1 MKRAIAYLRKSTDL
15 QETSLEQQKEKV
27 LEFAKEHSVRVIEI
41 FAEEACGEN
50 VKGRPEFRKM
60 IECCKS
66 NEDFQYV
73 FVYDISRWGRFE
85 NPKEAV
91 YWEVEVERAGRKV
104 VFISEGFKE
113 DNIGNSISN
122 FVKSAEAS
130 EYLKNIRRQTT
141 RGMIF
146 NANKG
151 FWMGGRPSYGY
162 NRAIVDNGK
171 VIEVLLEGKQKNI
184 KDQKIKLV
192 INEAQAKAVRTIFI
206 MFAKQG
212 LSVHSIVTHLNS
224 QSQFVPA
231 RGRMWSKSSIWRILH
246 NEVYIGTLV
255 YNRENGHKRHGKHKY
270 NPKEQWVMVKDAH
283 EPIISME
290 LWEMVK
296 ARTKQAFVGGRFTAT
311 GTRPSSDYLL
321 SGLMKCGECG
331 SNFHGRRYH
340 RKSSITRIYRCG
352 GYNMYGN
359 NTCTRWELNAK
370 PLEDFIIN
378 HIRKTIDNPIWRREL
393 KEELLSILRVA
404 EYRSDDRLCEIDKE
418 IKEMSLKIENWK
430 RAIEKGLELDN
441 AVNII
446 NQYVYQREQLYREKN
461 RITGKAKSGSANAIA
476 DKMLSYLDD
485 FKDVLKHGAP
495 ERKKDFMRKF
505 VKSVIMYPKA
515 RQAKI
520 TLYTRPLSDMAEGGI
535 CEIETE
541 DIIYQN

>member
-1 MKRAIAYLRKSTDL
+1 M
-15 QETSLEQQKEKV
+15 
-27 LEFAKEHSVRVIEI
+27 FAKEHSVRVVEF

-50 VKGRPEFRKM
+50 VENRPQFQKM

-66 NEDFQYV
+66 SEDFQYV

-91 YWEVEVERAGRKV
+91 YWDVEVEKAGRKV

-113 DNIGNSISN
+113 DNIGTSISN

-141 RGMIF
+141 RGMIY

-151 FWMGGRPSYGY
+151 FWMGGRPPYGY
-162 NRAIVDNGK
+162 NRAIVENGK
-171 VIEVLLEGKQKNI
+171 IAEVLPEGKQKNI

-192 INEAQAKAVRTIFI
+192 INKAQAKAIRTIFI

-212 LSVHSIVTHLNS
+212 LSVHSIVSHLND

-270 NPKEQWVMVKDAH
+270 NPKDQWVVVENAH
-283 EPIISME
+283 EAIIPKE
-290 LWEMVK
+290 LWEAVK
-296 ARTKQAFVGGRFTAT
+296 KRTKQAFVGGRFLTK
-311 GTRPSSDYLL
+311 GTRPTSNYLL
-321 SGLMKCGECG
+321 SGLIQCGQCG
-331 SNFHGRRYH
+331 SNFHGSRYH
-340 RKSSITRIYRCG
+340 KKHIITRIYRCG

-359 NTCTRWELNAK
+359 TTCTRWEVNAGH
-370 PLEDFIIN
+370 LEDFIIN
-378 HIRKTIDNPIWRREL
+378 HIERKIDNPIWRKEL
-393 KEELLSILRVA
+393 KEELLSVLKVS
-404 EYRSDDRLCEIDKE
+404 EHRSSDRLHEIDKE
-418 IKEMSLKIENWK
+418 IKELSLKIENWK
-430 RAIEKGLELDN
+430 RAIEKGIELDN
-441 AVNII
+441 VVNII
-446 NQYVYQREQLYREKN
+446 NKYAYQREQLYREKN
-461 RITGKAKSGSANAIA
+461 RITAKAKSGNANAIA

-485 FKDVLKHGAP
+485 FKDILKHGEP
-495 ERKKDFMRKF
+495 ERKKDFIRKF
-505 VKSVIMYPKA
+505 VKSVIMYPKI

-520 TLYTRPLSDMAEGGI
+520 TLYAKPLSDIMRENESCQSI
-535 CEIETE
+535 EEIT
-541 DIIYQN
+541 YQN